1 MRAARRCRH
10 LPARDPAAKLGRMP
24 TSPVPASRKKQRW
37 IWFGSTVV
45 LLVLGVVIG
54 LILQNVWLGLL
65 LAAIV
70 SVGWLIAVESRRGD
84 NAGVNDESHGI
95 EI

>member
-1 MRAARRCRH
+1 MDAQRRNR
-10 LPARDPAAKLGRMP
+10 R
-24 TSPVPASRKKQRW
+24 
-37 IWFGSTVV
+37 IWFATSAA

-70 SVGWLIAVESRRGD
+70 SLVGFFGLQSRRGG
-84 NAGVNDESHGI
+84 NTGVNDESQGI
-95 EI
+95 EL

>member
-1 MRAARRCRH
+1 MAA
-10 LPARDPAAKLGRMP
+10 
-24 TSPVPASRKKQRW
+24 TKKQRW
-37 IWFGSTVV
+37 TWLGGTIL

-54 LILQNVWLGLL
+54 LILQNVWLGIL

-70 SVGWLIAVESRRGD
+70 SIGWLMLVESRKGH
-84 NAGVNDESHGI
+84 NNTGVNDETHGI

>member
-1 MRAARRCRH
+1 MAATKR
-10 LPARDPAAKLGRMP
+10 
-24 TSPVPASRKKQRW
+24 QRW
-37 IWFGSTVV
+37 TWVGGTVV
-45 LLVLGVVIG
+45 LFTLGVVFG

-70 SVGWLIAVESRRGD
+70 SIVWLIAAESRKGD

-95 EI
+95 EL

>member
-1 MRAARRCRH
+1 MANSKR
-10 LPARDPAAKLGRMP
+10 
-24 TSPVPASRKKQRW
+24 QRLTW
-37 IWFGSTVV
+37 LAGTVV
-45 LLVLGVVIG
+45 LLILAIVVG

-70 SVGWLIAVESRRGD
+70 SIVWLVAMESRKGG

-95 EI
+95 EL

>member
-1 MRAARRCRH
+1 MATPKR
-10 LPARDPAAKLGRMP
+10 
-24 TSPVPASRKKQRW
+24 QRLTW
-37 IWFGSTVV
+37 LAGTVV
-45 LLVLGVVIG
+45 LLVLAIVIG

-70 SVGWLIAVESRRGD
+70 SIVWLVSMESRKGG

-95 EI
+95 EL

>member
-1 MRAARRCRH
+1 MAGTKR
-10 LPARDPAAKLGRMP
+10 
-24 TSPVPASRKKQRW
+24 SRW
-37 IWFGSTVV
+37 SWFAGTVV
-45 LLVLGVVIG
+45 LVVLGVVIG

-70 SVGWLIAVESRRGD
+70 SVVWLVAAESRKGD